1 VWFRNVVTESAGRRG
16 DDRTCSGPDDRYDL
30 WSDSSHPVQTYFGVS
45 SCSLTT
51 PYDPSV
57 DYFPTKLA
65 SDFSAGWEVTYHN
78 SYKVIDVA
86 GNHKI
91 VAYQCGT
98 PVPTVEGATMVVQI
112 PFTTVTVM
120 STTYIPFFELIGY
133 RQAIKG
139 VNGIQHVS
147 SPCLRDAIAAGNV
160 QNIGSNNGVPSISDI
175 NAVGADAVFSGP
187 WLTLDGVNSPTIP
200 MFEYGELE
208 GIGGTEWLEYVSL
221 FLNAEEAA
229 ASHCAA
235 VASHIAEAEHAVSAS
250 LAASLARRRRVLWA
264 YESNGALYS
273 ATCPNYYCELVEKAG
288 GDIIDLT
295 SLKTSSGTG
304 SITDFTAFY
313 EVAARSDVW
322 IYAGSNWGS
331 TTMSAAVLVRLAQ

>member
-1 VWFRNVVTESAGRRG
+1 MQEELFLL
-16 DDRTCSGPDDRYDL
+16 D
-30 WSDSSHPVQTYFGVS
+30 SHPPQRGAATPPRASHGQELKIDMMPTHRTVLAAVLFLAGDTCAQ
-45 SCSLTT
+45 SCVPNGQFS
-51 PYDPSV
+51 PSV

-86 GNHKI
+86 GDHKI

-139 VNGIQHVS
+139 VNGIQYVS

-160 QNIGSNNGVPSISDI
+160 RNIGSTNGMPSISDI
-175 NAVGADAVFSGP
+175 NAVGADAVFIGP

-200 MFEYGELE
+200 VVESVETTA
-208 GIGGTEWLEYVSL
+208 IAGTEWLEYVSL
-221 FLNAEEAA
+221 FMNAEEAA
-229 ASHCAA
+229 ASHCAG
-235 VASHIAEAEHAVSAS
+235 VASHIAEAEHAVSATI
-250 LAASLARRRRVLWA
+250 AAGAATRKRVLWV
-264 YESNGALYS
+264 YEYW
-273 ATCPNYYCELVEKAG
+273 
-288 GDIIDLT
+288 
-295 SLKTSSGTG
+295 GT
-304 SITDFTAFY
+304 
-313 EVAARSDVW
+313 
-322 IYAGSNWGS
+322 
-331 TTMSAAVLVRLAQ
+331 L